1 MRNDRHLRVVK
12 MRNDRHLRVVKR
24 QKGRLEGREA
34 EHKMSGRIRRTFEML
49 LCVAAVAGILT
60 GCVNSGGKAADAP
73 EKLVKSK
80 SEGRNL
86 VPDVTRD
93 TLTLP
98 ASDPS
103 TDESTK
109 NPSKSSG
116 NKITATQKPEENDD
130 VIGGSLVD
138 PAKYIPDP
146 GARIKIVLDPGHGG
160 VHKGASCDGIEE
172 QDLNLK
178 VALLCRNYL
187 ITHYS
192 DVAVYMTRST
202 DRELDPTLK
211 VDLEERARVAEL
223 ANADALVSIHFN
235 ASEKHDQS
243 GAIVYVSK
251 RDNVHEESA
260 LLGEQILGRL
270 EDLGIENHSISIRDS
285 NDLMDKNGN
294 PYDYYAIN
302 RHCAAREIPGI
313 IVEHAYIDS
322 PTDRCFIDSEEDLAA
337 IAEADALGIA
347 AHFELTLY

>member
-1 MRNDRHLRVVK
+1 
-12 MRNDRHLRVVKR
+12 
-24 QKGRLEGREA
+24 
-34 EHKMSGRIRRTFEML
+34 MSGRIRRAFGSL
-49 LCVAAVAGILT
+49 ICVAVAAGILT
-60 GCVNSGGKAADAP
+60 GCVSSSSKATDAP
-73 EKLVKSK
+73 EKLEKSIAD
-80 SEGRNL
+80 GRTL
-86 VPDVTRD
+86 VPDITRD
-93 TLTLP
+93 TLSLP
-98 ASDPS
+98 G
-103 TDESTK
+103 TDESDNSKTPAKTTTPKTSETK
-109 NPSKSSG
+109 KSTD
-116 NKITATQKPEENDD
+116 KDD

-160 VHKGASCDGIEE
+160 VHSGASYDGINE

-223 ANADALVSIHFN
+223 ANADALVSLHFN
-235 ASEKHDQS
+235 ASDKHDLHGS
-243 GAIVYVSK
+243 IVYVSR
-251 RDNVHEESA
+251 RDNVNEESS

-270 EDLGIENHSISIRDS
+270 ADLGLENHGISTRDS
-285 NDLMDKNGN
+285 NDLFDKDGN

-302 RHCAAREIPGI
+302 RHCASRDIPGI
-313 IVEHAYIDS
+313 IVEHAYIDNEA
-322 PTDRCFIDSEEDLAA
+322 DRPFIDSEEDLAA

>member
-1 MRNDRHLRVVK
+1 
-12 MRNDRHLRVVKR
+12 
-24 QKGRLEGREA
+24 
-34 EHKMSGRIRRTFEML
+34 MSGRIRRAFGSL
-49 LCVAAVAGILT
+49 ICVAVAAGILT
-60 GCVNSGGKAADAP
+60 GCVSSSSKATDAP
-73 EKLVKSK
+73 EKLEKSIAD
-80 SEGRNL
+80 GRTL
-86 VPDVTRD
+86 VPDITRD
-93 TLTLP
+93 TLSLP
-98 ASDPS
+98 G
-103 TDESTK
+103 TDESDTSKTPAKTTTPKTSETK
-109 NPSKSSG
+109 KSTD
-116 NKITATQKPEENDD
+116 KDD

-160 VHKGASCDGIEE
+160 VHSGASYDGINE

-235 ASEKHDQS
+235 ASDKHDLHGS
-243 GAIVYVSK
+243 IVYVSR
-251 RDNVHEESA
+251 RDNVNEESS

-270 EDLGIENHSISIRDS
+270 ADLGLENHGISTRDS
-285 NDLMDKNGN
+285 NDLFDKDGN

-302 RHCAAREIPGI
+302 RHCASRDIPGI
-313 IVEHAYIDS
+313 IVEHAYIDNEA
-322 PTDRCFIDSEEDLAA
+322 DRPFIDSEEDLAA